1 MSWGHL
7 IREIG
12 RGAHG
17 SRDLGVD
24 QAELLFGA
32 MLDGGVPEMEMGA
45 IMLALRMK
53 TESASELSG
62 FYSALSHRLHRL
74 VAPDR
79 GVKPV
84 VLPSYN
90 GARKQPNLVPLIA
103 FALQRLGI
111 PVLVHGPLE
120 GNGRVASVYIF
131 RELGVLPSATL
142 AQAQRS
148 INANKLVFVP
158 TAVLSP
164 GLAHLLALRARL
176 GVRNSAHTVAKMMD
190 PFDNGGMRVV
200 AVTHPDYL
208 DKQREVLLEVGGTSL
223 LMRGTEGEPYA
234 APRRRPRIEL
244 IREGTSGILFEQEHM
259 AAPGEEF
266 VQHDI
271 EAKAT
276 AAYIRA
282 MLDGDAPMPLPIV
295 NQIACCLYACGY
307 AEDLNQAKA
316 IAAVETRSFAA

>member
-17 SRDLGVD
+17 SRDLD
-24 QAELLFGA
+24 IEQASLLFGA
-32 MLDGGVPEMEMGA
+32 MLDGGVPELELGA
-45 IMLALRMK
+45 IALAMRMK
-53 TESASELSG
+53 TESSAELTGFYAALSG
-62 FYSALSHRLHRL
+62 RVHRLT
-74 VAPDR
+74 APDN

-90 GARKQPNLVPLIA
+90 GARKQPNLVPLVA

-111 PVLVHGPLE
+111 PVLIHGLLE
-120 GNGRVASVYIF
+120 GNGRVASAYIF
-131 RELGVLPSATL
+131 RELGLLPSATL

-148 INANKLVFVP
+148 INSSKIAFVP

-164 GLAHLLALRARL
+164 GLAQLLALRSRL
-176 GVRNSAHTVAKMMD
+176 GVRNSAHTVAKMID
-190 PFDNGGMRVV
+190 PFEAGGMRLV

-208 DKQREVLLEVGGTSL
+208 DKQKEVLQDIGGTSL
-223 LMRGTEGEPYA
+223 LMRGSEGEPYA

-244 IREGTSGILFEQEHM
+244 IRDGYCEVLFEQEHM
-259 AAPGEEF
+259 VVKEGDF

-276 AAYIRA
+276 AAYIRS
-282 MLDGDAPMPLPIV
+282 MLDGELPMPLPIV

>member
-17 SRDLGVD
+17 SRDLD
-24 QAELLFGA
+24 IEQASQLFGA
-32 MLDGGVPEMEMGA
+32 MLDGGVPELELGA
-45 IMLALRMK
+45 IALALRMK
-53 TESASELSG
+53 TESSSELTG
-62 FYSALSHRLHRL
+62 FYTALSGRVHRLT
-74 VAPDR
+74 APNN

-111 PVLVHGPLE
+111 PVLIHGLLE
-120 GNGRVASVYIF
+120 GNGRVASAYIF
-131 RELGVLPSATL
+131 RELGLLPSATL

-148 INANKLVFVP
+148 INTNNLAFVP

-164 GLAHLLALRARL
+164 GLAQLLALRNRL
-176 GVRNSAHTVAKMMD
+176 GVRNSAHTVAKMID
-190 PFDNGGMRVV
+190 PFESGGMRVV

-208 DKQREVLLEVGGTSL
+208 DKQKEVLLEIGGTSL
-223 LMRGTEGEPYA
+223 LMRGSEGEPYA

-244 IREGTSGILFEQEHM
+244 IRDGYSDILFEQEHM
-259 AAPGEEF
+259 PVKEGDF
-266 VQHDI
+266 VPHDI

-276 AAYIRA
+276 AAYIRS
-282 MLDGDAPMPLPIV
+282 MLDGELPMPLPIV
-295 NQIACCLYACGY
+295 NQIACCLFACGY

>member
-17 SRDLGVD
+17 SRNLNVE

-53 TESASELSG
+53 TESATELTGFYAALSG
-62 FYSALSHRLHRL
+62 RIHRL
-74 VAPDR
+74 VAPAND
-79 GVKPV
+79 VKPV

-111 PVLVHGPLE
+111 PVLVHGLLE
-120 GNGRVASVYIF
+120 GYGRVASAYIF
-131 RELGVLPSATL
+131 RELGLLPSATL
-142 AQAQRS
+142 AQAQRNLNS
-148 INANKLVFVP
+148 NKLVFVP

-164 GLAHLLALRARL
+164 GLAQLLALRARL
-176 GVRNSAHTVAKMMD
+176 GVRNSAHTVAKMID
-190 PFDNGGMRVV
+190 PFDTGGMRVV
-200 AVTHPDYL
+200 GVTHPDYL
-208 DKQREVLLEVGGTSL
+208 QMQKEVLLEVGGTSL

-234 APRRRPRIEL
+234 APRRRPRIEFL
-244 IREGTSGILFEQEHM
+244 HDGNAEVLFEQEHM
-259 AAPGEEF
+259 PTQENDYG
-266 VQHDI
+266 QHDI

-276 AAYIRA
+276 AAYIRSV
-282 MLDGDAPMPLPIV
+282 LDGEAPMPLPIV

-307 AEDLNQAKA
+307 VPDLNQAKA
-316 IAAVETRSFAA
+316 IAAVETRSFAV

>member
-17 SRDLGVD
+17 SRDLDVE
-24 QAELLFGA
+24 QSALLFGA
-32 MLDGGVPEMEMGA
+32 MMDGGVPEMEMGA
-45 IMLALRMK
+45 IMLAMRMK
-53 TESASELSG
+53 TESASELTG
-62 FYSALSHRLHRL
+62 FYAALSGRLHRL
-74 VAPDR
+74 NAPAN

-90 GARKQPNLVPLIA
+90 GARKQPNLVPLVA

-111 PVLVHGPLE
+111 PVLVHGLLE
-120 GNGRVASVYIF
+120 GYGRVASAYVF
-131 RELGVLPSATL
+131 RELGLLPCATL
-142 AQAQRS
+142 AQAQHA
-148 INANKLVFVP
+148 INSSKLVFVP

-164 GLAHLLALRARL
+164 GLAQLLAMRSRL
-176 GVRNSAHTVAKMMD
+176 GVRNSSHTVAKMID
-190 PFDNGGMRVV
+190 PFDSGGMRVV
-200 AVTHPDYL
+200 GVTHPDYL
-208 DKQREVLLEVGGTSL
+208 DLQREVLLAIGGSSL

-234 APRRRPRIEL
+234 APRRRPKIEL
-244 IREGTSGILFEQEHM
+244 LRDGYVETLFEQEHM
-259 AAPGEEF
+259 PAQEGDYM
-266 VQHDI
+266 QHDI
-271 EAKAT
+271 EAKAA

-282 MLDGDAPMPLPIV
+282 ILEGEVPMPLPIV